1 LGKQIEIICVGNEL
15 LIGKILNTNAHW
27 LAKRT
32 TSLGMTVRRV
42 TVVSDDIAEIATAV
56 RESLKRKP
64 KLIITTG
71 GLGPT
76 FDDKT
81 LEGIAKALKRK
92 LEVNEKALG
101 MVREKYEAY
110 VKQRK
115 IERVELTP
123 PRVKMAKLPERSKP
137 LPNPVGTAPGVETK
151 VSGTVLIALPGV
163 PSEMEAIFEESIAPL
178 IKREAG
184 ATVFFERSI
193 FADGIM
199 ESALA
204 PLIDEVMHGKSYVY
218 IKSHPKGQEKKPHL
232 EVHFSTTSNSHETA
246 RKCVDGAVTQLSQLI
261 EENGGTIRRQNEKH
275 EH

>member
-81 LEGIAKALKRK
+81 LQGIALGLHRT
-92 LEVNEKALG
+92 LEVNPAALR
-101 MVREKYEAY
+101 MLRERYKNYA
-110 VKQRK
+110 KTATGK
-115 IERVELTP
+115 IELTP
-123 PRVKMAKLPERSKP
+123 ARLKMATLPEGAEP
-137 LPNPVGTAPGVETK
+137 LCNPVGTAPGVLLKADEIQI
-151 VSGTVLIALPGV
+151 IALPGV
-163 PSEMEAIFEESIAPL
+163 PPEMEAIFEKSVAKIVKKAAGKSRFLEESLRA
-178 IKREAG
+178 EN
-184 ATVFFERSI
+184 
-193 FADGIM
+193 IM
-199 ESALA
+199 ESTLS
-204 PLIDEVMHGKSYVY
+204 PLIDRVMKDNPEVYV
-218 IKSHPKGQEKKPHL
+218 KSHVFTQPKVQVEGQKSHIELHFSITTQETKTARNHLKAAKQQLSKLVQEK
-232 EVHFSTTSNSHETA
+232 
-246 RKCVDGAVTQLSQLI
+246 
-261 EENGGTIRRQNEKH
+261 GGKISPT
-275 EH
+275 